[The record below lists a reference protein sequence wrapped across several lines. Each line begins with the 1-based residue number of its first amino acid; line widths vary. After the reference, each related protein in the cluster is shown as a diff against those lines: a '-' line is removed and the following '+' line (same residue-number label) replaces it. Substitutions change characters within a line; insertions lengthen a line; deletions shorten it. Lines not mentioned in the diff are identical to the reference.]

1 MRSLLSDQKVGRV
14 QKRIV
19 STVRAGLV
27 NDCLVAQLGIQ
38 RQIRAAISDGV
49 FIQQNGSSKSLDG
62 EGNIL
67 VIPGGVSSSPR
78 DLKEST
84 VSYS

>member
-27 NDCLVAQLGIQ
+27 NDRLVAQLGIQ
-38 RQIRAAISDGV
+38 RQIRATVSDSV
-49 FIQQNGSSKSLDG
+49 FIQQNSSSESLNG
-62 EGNIL
+62 KGNVL
-67 VIPGGVSSSPR
+67 VIPGGISSSPR
-78 DLKEST
+78 DLKERT
-84 VSYS
+84 VSYR